1 MKKLLATILAL
12 VMAIGVT
19 TTAWAD
25 GEGTTANVAKI
36 GENGYAT
43 LADAIAAAQAGETI
57 VLLADA
63 AINSNTQI
71 TRNVAIDLNGK
82 TVTVTTVGSQNA
94 FEVQNGA
101 TFTIKDSGTGGKLDL
116 GKFGIMLMNSKLKI
130 EGGEIKVSPANP
142 GAGVVVAAIGDS
154 EVTMT
159 GGKVV
164 ATNTACFNAG
174 YFGTQT
180 FNISGGTLESKGAST
195 ALMGISNNYGGH
207 TEMTISG
214 DTQVV
219 MKDAAGNAGS
229 LVSDATGNDVIK
241 VVGGTSDSDITAYTE
256 ETAPVVL
263 TGDGT
268 YHIGTTAANAAVR
281 NAASGETVTVVK
293 GNAALTDVPV
303 GVTVANNGAGTVT
316 VNGSGAITEGNPYT
330 VPARYYYYYYY
341 NSTTTTTDTKADDTK
356 GSPKTFDAGMG
367 IYAVSALLS
376 VTGMACV
383 GRKKF

>member
-229 LVSDATGNDVIK
+229 LVSDVTGNDVIK

-330 VPARYYYYYYY
+330 VPARYYYY

>member
-36 GENGYAT
+36 GETGYAT
-43 LADAIAAAQAGETI
+43 LAEAIETAQAGNTI
-57 VLLADA
+57 VLQADA
-63 AINSNTQI
+63 AINSNTKI
-71 TRNVAIDLNGK
+71 TKDVAIDLNGK
-82 TVTVTTVGSQNA
+82 TVTVTTVGTQNA
-94 FEVQNGA
+94 FEVRDGA

-116 GKFGIMLMNSKLKI
+116 GKFGITLVNSKLKI
-130 EGGEIKVSPANP
+130 EGGEIKVSPAHP
-142 GAGVVVAAIGDS
+142 GAGIAVAAVGDS

-174 YFGTQT
+174 YGGTQT

-195 ALMGISNNYGGH
+195 ALMGISNFNGH

-229 LVSDATGNDVIK
+229 LVSDAKDSDVIK

-293 GNAALTDVPV
+293 GNAALTEVPA
-303 GVTVANNGAGTVT
+303 GVVVVPGQGTTVT
-316 VNGSGAITEGNPYT
+316 VNGVPVTGDSYT
-330 VPARYYYYYYY
+330 VPARYYYY
-341 NSTTTTTDTKADDTK
+341 NSTTTTTDTKADGTK

>member
-1 MKKLLATILAL
+1 MKKVLATILAL
-12 VMAIGVT
+12 VMALGVT
-19 TTAWAD
+19 TAAWAD

-36 GENGYAT
+36 GETGYAT
-43 LADAIAAAQAGETI
+43 LAEAIETAQAGNTI
-57 VLLADA
+57 VLQADA
-63 AINSNTQI
+63 AINSNTKI
-71 TRNVAIDLNGK
+71 TKDVAIDLNGK
-82 TVTVTTVGSQNA
+82 TVTVTTVGTQNA
-94 FEVQNGA
+94 FEVRDGA

-116 GKFGIMLMNSKLKI
+116 GKFGITLVNSKLKI
-130 EGGEIKVSPANP
+130 EGGEIKVSPAHP
-142 GAGVVVAAIGDS
+142 GAGIAVAAVGDS

-174 YFGTQT
+174 YGGTQT

-195 ALMGISNNYGGH
+195 ALMGISNFNGH

-229 LVSDATGNDVIK
+229 LVSDAKDSDVIK

-293 GNAALTDVPV
+293 GNAALTEVPA
-303 GVTVANNGAGTVT
+303 GVVVVPGQGTTVT
-316 VNGSGAITEGNPYT
+316 VNGVPVTGDSYT
-330 VPARYYYYYYY
+330 VPARYYYY
-341 NSTTTTTDTKADDTK
+341 NSTTTTTDTKADGTK
-356 GSPKTFDAGMG
+356 GSPKTFDAG
-367 IYAVSALLS
+367 IALY
-376 VTGMACV
+376 VGMALTSAAGVAFV
-383 GRKKF
+383 GKKRGN

>member
-25 GEGTTANVAKI
+25 GEGTTAKIAEI
-36 GENGYAT
+36 GETGYAT
-43 LADAIAAAQAGETI
+43 LADAIAAAQADETI
-57 VLLADA
+57 VLQANA

-71 TRNVAIDLNGK
+71 TKNVAIDLNGK
-82 TVTVTTVGSQNA
+82 TVTVTTVGTQNA

-116 GKFGIMLMNSKLKI
+116 GKFGITLVNSKLKI
-130 EGGEIKVSPANP
+130 EGGEIKVSPDSP
-142 GAGVVVAAIGDS
+142 GAGIVVAAVGNSD
-154 EVTMT
+154 VTMT

-229 LVSDATGNDVIK
+229 LVSDATDTDVIK

-256 ETAPVVL
+256 ATVPVVL
-263 TGDGT
+263 TSDGT

-293 GNAALTDVPV
+293 GNAALTEVPV
-303 GVTVANNGAGTVT
+303 GVVVVPGQGTSVT
-316 VNGSGAITEGNPYT
+316 VNGVPVTGDSYT
-330 VPARYYYYYYY
+330 VPARYYY
-341 NSTTTTTDTKADDTK
+341 NSTTTTTDTKTDGTK

>member
-25 GEGTTANVAKI
+25 GEGTTANIAKI
-36 GENGYAT
+36 GETGYAT
-43 LADAIAAAQAGETI
+43 LAEAIEAAQAGETI

-82 TVTVTTVGSQNA
+82 TVTVTTVGTQNA

-116 GKFGIMLMNSKLKI
+116 GKFGITLVNSKLKI

-195 ALMGISNNYGGH
+195 ALMGISNNFGGH

-229 LVSDATGNDVIK
+229 LVSDATGNDAIK

-330 VPARYYYYYYY
+330 VPARYYY
-341 NSTTTTTDTKADDTK
+341 NSTTTGTKADDTK

>member
-25 GEGTTANVAKI
+25 GEGTTAKIAEI
-36 GENGYAT
+36 GETGYAT

-82 TVTVTTVGSQNA
+82 TVTVTTVGTQNA

-130 EGGEIKVSPANP
+130 EGGEIKVSPAHP
-142 GAGVVVAAIGDS
+142 GASIAVAAVGDS

-174 YFGTQT
+174 YGGTQT

-195 ALMGISNNYGGH
+195 ALMGISNFNGH

-219 MKDAAGNAGS
+219 MKDAAGNAGN
-229 LVSDATGNDVIK
+229 LVSDAKDSDVIK
-241 VVGGTSDSDITAYTE
+241 VVGGTSNSDITAYTE

-293 GNAALTDVPV
+293 GNAALTEVPA
-303 GVTVANNGAGTVT
+303 GVVVVPGQGTTVT
-316 VNGSGAITEGNPYT
+316 VNGVPVTGDSYT
-330 VPARYYYYYYY
+330 VPARYYYY
-341 NSTTTTTDTKADDTK
+341 NSTTTTTTDTKADGTK

>member
-19 TTAWAD
+19 TTAWAE
-25 GEGTTANVAKI
+25 GESATANGAKI
-36 GENGYAT
+36 GTTEYAT
-43 LADAIAAAQAGETI
+43 LAEAIEAAQAGDTI
-57 VLLADA
+57 VLQANA

-71 TRNVAIDLNGK
+71 TKDVAIDLNGN
-82 TVTVTTVGSQNA
+82 TVTVTTVGTQNA

-116 GKFGIMLMNSKLKI
+116 GKFGITLVNSKLKI

-142 GAGVVVAAIGDS
+142 GAGIAVAAVGNSD
-154 EVTMT
+154 VTMT

-195 ALMGISNNYGGH
+195 ALMGISNNFGGH

-330 VPARYYYYYYY
+330 VPARYYY
-341 NSTTTTTDTKADDTK
+341 NSTTTGTKADDTK

>member
-1 MKKLLATILAL
+1 MKKLLATILTL

-330 VPARYYYYYYY
+330 VPARYYYY

-383 GRKKF
+383 GRKKS

>member
-43 LADAIAAAQAGETI
+43 LAEAITAAQAGDTI
-57 VLLADA
+57 VLQANA

-71 TRNVAIDLNGK
+71 TKDVAIDLNGK

-130 EGGEIKVSPANP
+130 EGGEIKVSPAHP

-174 YFGTQT
+174 YFGKQT

-330 VPARYYYYYYY
+330 VPARYYY
-341 NSTTTTTDTKADDTK
+341 NSTTTDTKTDGTK

>member
-25 GEGTTANVAKI
+25 GEGTTAKIAEI
-36 GENGYAT
+36 GETGHAT
-43 LADAIAAAQAGETI
+43 LADAIAAAQADETI

-71 TRNVAIDLNGK
+71 TKDVAIDLNGN
-82 TVTVTTVGSQNA
+82 TVTVTTVGTQNA
-94 FEVQNGA
+94 FEVRNGA

-116 GKFGIMLMNSKLKI
+116 GKFGITLVNSKLKI
-130 EGGEIKVSPANP
+130 EGGEIKVSPDSP
-142 GAGVVVAAIGDS
+142 GAGIVVAAVGDS

-164 ATNTACFNAG
+164 AINTACFNAG
-174 YFGTQT
+174 YGGTQT

-195 ALMGISNNYGGH
+195 ALMGISNFNGH

-330 VPARYYYYYYY
+330 VPARYYYY

>member
-36 GENGYAT
+36 GETGYAT
-43 LADAIAAAQAGETI
+43 LADAIANAQVGETI
-57 VLLADA
+57 VLQANA

-71 TRNVAIDLNGK
+71 TKDVAIDLNGK
-82 TVTVTTVGSQNA
+82 TVTVTTVGTQNA

-195 ALMGISNNYGGH
+195 ALMGISNNFGGH

-330 VPARYYYYYYY
+330 VPARYYY
-341 NSTTTTTDTKADDTK
+341 NSTTTTTDTKTDGTK

>member
-25 GEGTTANVAKI
+25 GEGTTAKIAEI
-36 GENGYAT
+36 GETGHAT
-43 LADAIAAAQAGETI
+43 LADAIAAAQADETI

-71 TRNVAIDLNGK
+71 TKDVAIDLNGK
-82 TVTVTTVGSQNA
+82 TVTVTTVGTQNA
-94 FEVQNGA
+94 FEVRNGA

-116 GKFGIMLMNSKLKI
+116 GKFGITLVNSKLKI
-130 EGGEIKVSPANP
+130 EGGEIKVSPDSP
-142 GAGVVVAAIGDS
+142 GAGIVVAAVGDS

-164 ATNTACFNAG
+164 AINTACFNAG
-174 YFGTQT
+174 YGGTQT

-195 ALMGISNNYGGH
+195 ALMGISNFNGH

-330 VPARYYYYYYY
+330 VPARYYY
-341 NSTTTTTDTKADDTK
+341 NFTTTTTDTKTDGTK

>member
-1 MKKLLATILAL
+1 MKKALATILAL
-12 VMAIGVT
+12 VMALGVT

-25 GEGTTANVAKI
+25 GEVAEITKDSTTTK
-36 GENGYAT
+36 YAT
-43 LADAIAAAQAGETI
+43 LAEAIEAAQAGDTI
-57 VLLADA
+57 VLQANA
-63 AINSNTQI
+63 AINSNTKI
-71 TRNVAIDLNGK
+71 TKDVAIDLNGN
-82 TVTVTTVGSQNA
+82 TVTVTTVGTQNA
-94 FEVQNGA
+94 FEVWNGA

-116 GKFGIMLMNSKLKI
+116 GKFGITLVNSKLKI
-130 EGGEIKVSPANP
+130 EGGEIKVSPDSP
-142 GAGVVVAAIGDS
+142 GAGIVVAAVGDS

-174 YFGTQT
+174 YGGTQT

-195 ALMGISNNYGGH
+195 ALMGISNFNGH

-219 MKDAAGNAGS
+219 MKDAAGNAGN
-229 LVSDATGNDVIK
+229 LVSDAKDSDVIK

-256 ETAPVVL
+256 ATAPVVL

-293 GNAALTDVPV
+293 GNAALTEVPA
-303 GVTVANNGAGTVT
+303 GVVVVPNQGTTVT
-316 VNGSGAITEGNPYT
+316 VNGVPVTGDSYT
-330 VPARYYYYYYY
+330 VPARYYY
-341 NSTTTTTDTKADDTK
+341 NSTTTDTKADDTK
-356 GSPKTFDAGMG
+356 GSPKTFDAG
-367 IYAVSALLS
+367 IALY
-376 VTGMACV
+376 VGMALTSAAGVAFV
-383 GRKKF
+383 GKKRED

>member
-12 VMAIGVT
+12 VMALGLT
-19 TTAWAD
+19 TAAWAD

-36 GENGYAT
+36 GETGYAT
-43 LADAIAAAQAGETI
+43 LAEAIETAQAGNTI
-57 VLLADA
+57 VLQADA
-63 AINSNTQI
+63 AINSNTKI
-71 TRNVAIDLNGK
+71 TKDVAIDLNGK
-82 TVTVTTVGSQNA
+82 TVTVTTVGTQNA
-94 FEVQNGA
+94 FEVRDGA

-116 GKFGIMLMNSKLKI
+116 GKFGITLVNSKLKI

-174 YFGTQT
+174 YGGTQT

-195 ALMGISNNYGGH
+195 ALMGISNFNGH

-229 LVSDATGNDVIK
+229 LVSDAKDSDVIK

-293 GNAALTDVPV
+293 GNAALTEVPA
-303 GVTVANNGAGTVT
+303 GVVVVPGQGTTVT
-316 VNGSGAITEGNPYT
+316 VNGVPVTGDSYT
-330 VPARYYYYYYY
+330 VPARYYYY
-341 NSTTTTTDTKADDTK
+341 NSTTTTTDTKADGTK
-356 GSPKTFDAGMG
+356 GSPKTFDAG
-367 IYAVSALLS
+367 IALY
-376 VTGMACV
+376 VGMALTSAAGVAFV
-383 GRKKF
+383 GKKRGN

>member
-12 VMAIGVT
+12 VMALSVT
-19 TTAWAD
+19 TMAWAD
-25 GEGTTANVAKI
+25 DVAKI
-36 GENGYAT
+36 GDTGYAT
-43 LADAIAAAQAGETI
+43 LAEAITQAQAGETI
-57 VLLADA
+57 VLQADA

-71 TRNVAIDLNGK
+71 TKDVAIDLNGK
-82 TVTVTTVGSQNA
+82 TVTVTTVGTQNA

-116 GKFGIMLMNSKLKI
+116 GKFGIMLMNSNLKI
-130 EGGEIKVSPANP
+130 EGGEIEVRPADP
-142 GAGVVVAAIGDS
+142 GAGIVVAAIGDS
-154 EVTMT
+154 VVTMT

-164 ATNTACFNAG
+164 AINTACFNAG

-195 ALMGISNNYGGH
+195 ALMGISNNWNGH

-219 MKDAAGNAGS
+219 MKDAAGNAGN
-229 LVSDATGNDVIK
+229 LVSDATDSDVIK

-256 ETAPVVL
+256 ATAPVVL

-330 VPARYYYYYYY
+330 VPQPPRYYY
-341 NSTTTTTDTKADDTK
+341 NSTTTTDTKKDETK
-356 GSPKTFDAGMG
+356 GSPKTFDAGVG
-367 IYAVSALLS
+367 IYAVSAILS
-376 VTGMACV
+376 VTGMAYV
-383 GRKKF
+383 GKKKF

>member
-36 GENGYAT
+36 GETGYAT

-180 FNISGGTLESKGAST
+180 FNISGGTLESKDAST

-256 ETAPVVL
+256 ATAPVVL

-281 NAASGETVTVVK
+281 NAASGKTVTVVK

-330 VPARYYYYYYY
+330 VPARYYY
-341 NSTTTTTDTKADDTK
+341 NSTTTDTKADDTK

>member
-12 VMAIGVT
+12 VMAIGLT
-19 TTAWAD
+19 TAAWAD

-43 LADAIAAAQAGETI
+43 LAEAITAAQAGETI
-57 VLLADA
+57 VLQANA

-71 TRNVAIDLNGK
+71 TKDVAIDLNGK
-82 TVTVTTVGSQNA
+82 TVTVTTVGTQNA

-116 GKFGIMLMNSKLKI
+116 GKFGITLVNSKLKI
-130 EGGEIKVSPANP
+130 EGGEIKVSPASP
-142 GAGVVVAAIGDS
+142 GAGIAVAAVGNSD
-154 EVTMT
+154 VTMT

-180 FNISGGTLESKGAST
+180 FNSSGGTLESKGAST

-293 GNAALTDVPV
+293 GNAALTEVPA
-303 GVTVANNGAGTVT
+303 GVVVVPGEGTTVT
-316 VNGSGAITEGNPYT
+316 VNGVTVTGDSYT
-330 VPARYYYYYYY
+330 VPQPPRYYY
-341 NSTTTTTDTKADDTK
+341 NSTTTTTDTKTDGTK

>member
-25 GEGTTANVAKI
+25 DEGTTANIAKI
-36 GENGYAT
+36 GETGYAT
-43 LADAIAAAQAGETI
+43 LADAIAAAQADETI
-57 VLLADA
+57 VLQANA

-71 TRNVAIDLNGK
+71 TKNVSIDLNGK

-174 YFGTQT
+174 YFGKQT

-229 LVSDATGNDVIK
+229 LVSDATDTDVIK

-256 ETAPVVL
+256 ATVPVVL
-263 TGDGT
+263 TSDGT

-293 GNAALTDVPV
+293 GNAALTEVPV
-303 GVTVANNGAGTVT
+303 GVVVVPGQGTSVT
-316 VNGSGAITEGNPYT
+316 VNGVPVTGDSYT
-330 VPARYYYYYYY
+330 VPARYYY
-341 NSTTTTTDTKADDTK
+341 NSTTTTTDTKTDGTK

-376 VTGMACV
+376 ATGMACV

>member
-19 TTAWAD
+19 TTAWAE
-25 GEGTTANVAKI
+25 GESATANGAKI
-36 GENGYAT
+36 GTTEYAT
-43 LADAIAAAQAGETI
+43 LAEAIEAAQAGDTI
-57 VLLADA
+57 VLQANA

-71 TRNVAIDLNGK
+71 TKNVAIDLNGK

-94 FEVQNGA
+94 FEVQNEA

-174 YFGTQT
+174 YFGKQT

-229 LVSDATGNDVIK
+229 LVSDATDSDVIK

-256 ETAPVVL
+256 ATAPVVL

-293 GNAALTDVPV
+293 GNAALTEVPA
-303 GVTVANNGAGTVT
+303 GVVVVPGEGTTVT
-316 VNGSGAITEGNPYT
+316 VNGVTVTGDSYT
-330 VPARYYYYYYY
+330 VPSRYYYHP
-341 NSTTTTTDTKADDTK
+341 TTDTKADDTK

>member
-36 GENGYAT
+36 GETGYAT

-82 TVTVTTVGSQNA
+82 TVTTVGSQNA

-256 ETAPVVL
+256 ATAPVVL

-330 VPARYYYYYYY
+330 VPACYYY
-341 NSTTTTTDTKADDTK
+341 NSTTTTTDTKTDGTK

>member
-43 LADAIAAAQAGETI
+43 LAEAITAAQAGETI
-57 VLLADA
+57 VLQANA

-71 TRNVAIDLNGK
+71 TKDVAIDLNGK
-82 TVTVTTVGSQNA
+82 TVTVTTVGTQNA

-116 GKFGIMLMNSKLKI
+116 GKFGIMLMYSKLKI

-330 VPARYYYYYYY
+330 VPARYYY
-341 NSTTTTTDTKADDTK
+341 NSTTTDTKADDTK

>member
-19 TTAWAD
+19 TAAWAD
-25 GEGTTANVAKI
+25 GEGTTAKIAEI
-36 GENGYAT
+36 GETGYAT
-43 LADAIAAAQAGETI
+43 LADAIAAAQADETI

-71 TRNVAIDLNGK
+71 TKDVAIDLNGK
-82 TVTVTTVGSQNA
+82 TVTVTTVGTQNA
-94 FEVQNGA
+94 FEVRNGA

-116 GKFGIMLMNSKLKI
+116 GKFGITLVNSKLKI
-130 EGGEIKVSPANP
+130 EGGEIKVSPDSP
-142 GAGVVVAAIGDS
+142 GAGIVVAAVGNSD
-154 EVTMT
+154 VTMT

-207 TEMTISG
+207 MEMTISG

-330 VPARYYYYYYY
+330 VPARYYY
-341 NSTTTTTDTKADDTK
+341 NSTTTTTDTKTDGTK

>member
-25 GEGTTANVAKI
+25 GEGTTANVTKI
-36 GENGYAT
+36 GETGYAT

-82 TVTVTTVGSQNA
+82 TVTMTTVGSQNA

-263 TGDGT
+263 TSDGT

-293 GNAALTDVPV
+293 GNVALTDVPV
-303 GVTVANNGAGTVT
+303 GVTVANNVAGTVT

-330 VPARYYYYYYY
+330 VPARYYY
-341 NSTTTTTDTKADDTK
+341 NSTTTDTKADDTK

>member
-36 GENGYAT
+36 GETGYAT

-180 FNISGGTLESKGAST
+180 FNISGGTLESKDAST

-330 VPARYYYYYYY
+330 VPARYYYY

>member
-25 GEGTTANVAKI
+25 GEGTTAKIAEI
-36 GENGYAT
+36 GETGHAT
-43 LADAIAAAQAGETI
+43 LADAIAAAQADETI

-71 TRNVAIDLNGK
+71 TKDVAIDLNGK
-82 TVTVTTVGSQNA
+82 TVTVTTVGTQNA
-94 FEVQNGA
+94 FEVRNGA

-116 GKFGIMLMNSKLKI
+116 GKFGITLVNSKLKI
-130 EGGEIKVSPANP
+130 EGGEIKVSPDSP
-142 GAGVVVAAIGDS
+142 GAGIVVAAVGDS

-195 ALMGISNNYGGH
+195 ALMGISNFNGH

-330 VPARYYYYYYY
+330 VPARYYY
-341 NSTTTTTDTKADDTK
+341 NSTTTTTTDTKTDGTK

>member
-180 FNISGGTLESKGAST
+180 FNISGVTLESKGAST

-330 VPARYYYYYYY
+330 VPARYYYY

>member
-36 GENGYAT
+36 GETGYAT

-330 VPARYYYYYYY
+330 VPARYYYY

>member
-1 MKKLLATILAL
+1 MKKALATILAL
-12 VMAIGVT
+12 VMALGLT
-19 TTAWAD
+19 TAAWAD

-36 GENGYAT
+36 GETGYAT
-43 LADAIAAAQAGETI
+43 LAEAIETAQAGNTI
-57 VLLADA
+57 VLQADA
-63 AINSNTQI
+63 AINSNTKI
-71 TRNVAIDLNGK
+71 TKDVAIDLNGK
-82 TVTVTTVGSQNA
+82 TVTVTTVGTQNA
-94 FEVQNGA
+94 FEVRDGA

-195 ALMGISNNYGGH
+195 ALMGISNFNGH

-229 LVSDATGNDVIK
+229 LVSDAKDSDVIK

-256 ETAPVVL
+256 ATAPVVL

-293 GNAALTDVPV
+293 GNAALTEVPA
-303 GVTVANNGAGTVT
+303 GVVVVPNQGTTVT
-316 VNGSGAITEGNPYT
+316 VNGVPVTGDSYT
-330 VPARYYYYYYY
+330 VPQPPRYYY
-341 NSTTTTTDTKADDTK
+341 NSTTTTTDTKTDGTK

>member
-43 LADAIAAAQAGETI
+43 LAEAITAAQAGDTI
-57 VLLADA
+57 VLQANA

-71 TRNVAIDLNGK
+71 TRNVAIDLNGN

-116 GKFGIMLMNSKLKI
+116 GKFGIMLMYSKLKI
-130 EGGEIKVSPANP
+130 EGGEIKVSPAHP

-330 VPARYYYYYYY
+330 VPARYYY

>member
-25 GEGTTANVAKI
+25 GEGTTANIAKI
-36 GENGYAT
+36 GETGYAT

-82 TVTVTTVGSQNA
+82 TVTMTTVGSQNA

-116 GKFGIMLMNSKLKI
+116 GKFGIMLMYSKLKI

-256 ETAPVVL
+256 ATAPVVL

-293 GNAALTDVPV
+293 GNVALTDVPV

-330 VPARYYYYYYY
+330 VPARYYY
-341 NSTTTTTDTKADDTK
+341 NSTTTDTKADDTK

>member
-12 VMAIGVT
+12 VMALSVT
-19 TTAWAD
+19 TMAWAD
-25 GEGTTANVAKI
+25 DVAKI
-36 GENGYAT
+36 GDTGYAT
-43 LADAIAAAQAGETI
+43 LAEAITQAQAGETI
-57 VLLADA
+57 VLQADA

-71 TRNVAIDLNGK
+71 TKDVAIDLNGK
-82 TVTVTTVGSQNA
+82 TVTVTTVGTQNA

-116 GKFGIMLMNSKLKI
+116 GKFGIMLMNSNLKI
-130 EGGEIKVSPANP
+130 EGGEIEVRPADP
-142 GAGVVVAAIGDS
+142 GAGIVVAAIGDS
-154 EVTMT
+154 VVTMT

-164 ATNTACFNAG
+164 AINTACFNAG

-195 ALMGISNNYGGH
+195 ALMGISNNWNGH

-219 MKDAAGNAGS
+219 MKDAAGNAGN
-229 LVSDATGNDVIK
+229 LVSDATDSDVIK
-241 VVGGTSDSDITAYTE
+241 VVGGTSDSDITDYTE
-256 ETAPVVL
+256 ATAPVVL

-330 VPARYYYYYYY
+330 GPQPPRYYY
-341 NSTTTTTDTKADDTK
+341 NSTTTTDTKKDETK
-356 GSPKTFDAGMG
+356 GSPKTFDAGVG
-367 IYAVSALLS
+367 IYAVSAILS
-376 VTGMACV
+376 VTGMAYV
-383 GRKKF
+383 GKKKF

>member
-1 MKKLLATILAL
+1 MKKALATILAL
-12 VMAIGVT
+12 VMALGLT
-19 TTAWAD
+19 TAAWAD

-36 GENGYAT
+36 GETGYAT
-43 LADAIAAAQAGETI
+43 LAEAIETAQAGNTI
-57 VLLADA
+57 VLQADA
-63 AINSNTQI
+63 AINSNTKI
-71 TRNVAIDLNGK
+71 TKDVAIDLNGK
-82 TVTVTTVGSQNA
+82 TVTVTTVGTQNA
-94 FEVQNGA
+94 FEVRDGA

-116 GKFGIMLMNSKLKI
+116 GKFGITLVNSKLKI

-195 ALMGISNNYGGH
+195 ALMGISNFNGH

-241 VVGGTSDSDITAYTE
+241 VVGGTSY
-256 ETAPVVL
+256 
-263 TGDGT
+263 
-268 YHIGTTAANAAVR
+268 
-281 NAASGETVTVVK
+281 
-293 GNAALTDVPV
+293 
-303 GVTVANNGAGTVT
+303 NNNYGLRR
-316 VNGSGAITEGNPYT
+316 GSQPRLF
-330 VPARYYYYYYY
+330 PSQSR
-341 NSTTTTTDTKADDTK
+341 S
-356 GSPKTFDAGMG
+356 
-367 IYAVSALLS
+367 
-376 VTGMACV
+376 C
-383 GRKKF
+383 

>member
-25 GEGTTANVAKI
+25 GEGTTAKIAEI
-36 GENGYAT
+36 GETGHAT
-43 LADAIAAAQAGETI
+43 LADAIAAAQADETI

-71 TRNVAIDLNGK
+71 TKDVAIDLNGN
-82 TVTVTTVGSQNA
+82 TVTVTTVGTQNA
-94 FEVQNGA
+94 FEVRNGA

-116 GKFGIMLMNSKLKI
+116 GKFGITLVNSKLKI
-130 EGGEIKVSPANP
+130 EGGEIKVSPDSP
-142 GAGVVVAAIGDS
+142 GAGIVVAAVGDS

-164 ATNTACFNAG
+164 AINTACFNAG
-174 YFGTQT
+174 YGGTQT

-195 ALMGISNNYGGH
+195 ALMGISNFNGH

-293 GNAALTDVPV
+293 GNAALTEVPA
-303 GVTVANNGAGTVT
+303 GVVVVPGEGTTVT
-316 VNGSGAITEGNPYT
+316 VNGVTVTGDSYT
-330 VPARYYYYYYY
+330 VPQPPRYYY
-341 NSTTTTTDTKADDTK
+341 NSTTTTTDTKTDGAK

>member
-1 MKKLLATILAL
+1 MKKALATILAL
-12 VMAIGVT
+12 VMALGLT
-19 TTAWAD
+19 TAAWAD

-36 GENGYAT
+36 GETGYAT
-43 LADAIAAAQAGETI
+43 LAEAIETAQAGNTI
-57 VLLADA
+57 VLQADA
-63 AINSNTQI
+63 AINSNTKI
-71 TRNVAIDLNGK
+71 TKDVAIDLNGK
-82 TVTVTTVGSQNA
+82 TVTVTTVGTQNA
-94 FEVQNGA
+94 FEVRDGA
-101 TFTIKDSGTGGKLDL
+101 TFTIMDSGTGGKLDL
-116 GKFGIMLMNSKLKI
+116 GKFGITLVNSKLKI
-130 EGGEIKVSPANP
+130 EGGEIKVSPAHP
-142 GAGVVVAAIGDS
+142 GAGIAVAAVGDS

-174 YFGTQT
+174 YGGTQT

-195 ALMGISNNYGGH
+195 ALMGISNFNGH

-229 LVSDATGNDVIK
+229 LVSDAKDSDVIK

-293 GNAALTDVPV
+293 GNAALTEVPA
-303 GVTVANNGAGTVT
+303 GVVVVPGQGTTVT
-316 VNGSGAITEGNPYT
+316 VNGVPVTGDSYT
-330 VPARYYYYYYY
+330 VPARYYYY

-356 GSPKTFDAGMG
+356 GSPKTFDAGVG
-367 IYAVSALLS
+367 IYAVTAVLS
-376 VTGMACV
+376 VTGMAWTA
-383 GRKKF
+383 KKRGN

>member
-25 GEGTTANVAKI
+25 GEGTTANVTKI
-36 GENGYAT
+36 GETGYAT

-82 TVTVTTVGSQNA
+82 TVTMTTVGSQNA

-303 GVTVANNGAGTVT
+303 GVTVANNGAGTMT

-330 VPARYYYYYYY
+330 VPARYYYY

>member
-1 MKKLLATILAL
+1 MKKALATILAL
-12 VMAIGVT
+12 VMALSVT
-19 TTAWAD
+19 TMAWAD
-25 GEGTTANVAKI
+25 DVAKI
-36 GENGYAT
+36 GVTGYAT
-43 LADAIAAAQAGETI
+43 LADAIAAAQADETI

-71 TRNVAIDLNGK
+71 TKNVAIDLNGN

-116 GKFGIMLMNSKLKI
+116 GKFGITLVNSKLKI
-130 EGGEIKVSPANP
+130 EGGEIKVSPAHP
-142 GAGVVVAAIGDS
+142 GAGIAVAAVGDS

-174 YFGTQT
+174 YGGTQT
-180 FNISGGTLESKGAST
+180 FNISGGTLESKGTST
-195 ALMGISNNYGGH
+195 ALMGISNFNGH

-219 MKDAAGNAGS
+219 MKDAAGNAGN
-229 LVSDATGNDVIK
+229 LVSDAKDSDVIK

-330 VPARYYYYYYY
+330 VPARYYYY

-356 GSPKTFDAGMG
+356 GSPKTFDAGVG
-367 IYAVSALLS
+367 IYAVTAVLS
-376 VTGMACV
+376 VTGMAWTA
-383 GRKKF
+383 KKRGN

>member
-12 VMAIGVT
+12 VMALSVT
-19 TTAWAD
+19 TMAWAD
-25 GEGTTANVAKI
+25 DVAKI
-36 GENGYAT
+36 GDTGYAM
-43 LADAIAAAQAGETI
+43 LADAITAAQAGETI
-57 VLLADA
+57 VLQANA

-71 TRNVAIDLNGK
+71 TKDVAIDLNGN

-116 GKFGIMLMNSKLKI
+116 GKFGIMLMNSNLKI
-130 EGGEIKVSPANP
+130 EGGEIEVHPANP
-142 GAGVVVAAIGDS
+142 GAGVVVAAIGTSD
-154 EVTMT
+154 VTMT

-180 FNISGGTLESKGAST
+180 FNISGGTLESKGTST
-195 ALMGISNNYGGH
+195 ALMGISNNYSGH

-219 MKDAAGNAGS
+219 MKDAAGNAGG
-229 LVSDATGNDVIK
+229 LVSDATDSDVIK
-241 VVGGTSDSDITAYTE
+241 VVGGTSDSDITDYTE
-256 ETAPVVL
+256 ATAPVVL

-293 GNAALTDVPV
+293 GNAALTEVPV
-303 GVTVANNGAGTVT
+303 GVVVVPGQGTTVT
-316 VNGSGAITEGNPYT
+316 VNGVPVTGDSYT
-330 VPARYYYYYYY
+330 VPARYYY
-341 NSTTTTTDTKADDTK
+341 NSTTTTTDTKADGTK
-356 GSPKTFDAGMG
+356 GSPKTFDAGVG

-376 VTGMACV
+376 VTGMAYV
-383 GRKKF
+383 GKKKF